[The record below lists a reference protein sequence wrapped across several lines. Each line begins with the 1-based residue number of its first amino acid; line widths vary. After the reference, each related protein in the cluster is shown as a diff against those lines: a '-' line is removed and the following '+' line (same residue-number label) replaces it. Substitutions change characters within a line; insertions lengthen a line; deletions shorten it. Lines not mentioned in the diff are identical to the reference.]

1 MLGDL
6 TPRFDANAFDKLSLV
21 EKINTLS
28 TVFFN
33 CGCVVGHFDVT
44 ADTRDSGKAILT
56 INLERVLSRI
66 TARSGDL
73 DFSQIGLTS
82 HPLPETLPFF
92 ETTTVIVEAPGS
104 PPLSPLSALTIDLK
118 KKVWT
123 RSPSRRRGT
132 VPSWLRRITTRIAR
146 PRCPFFLNRLG
157 AWKARLAHWRREKDV
172 HPSTID
178 RRRGAPPSPAQR
190 DGSRLRFRA
199 QRRHLSGA
207 CYDRA

>member
-1 MLGDL
+1 MKELLGDL

-56 INLERVLSRI
+56 INLERVLSRT

-73 DFSQIGLTS
+73 DFSSIGLTS

-118 KKVWT
+118 KKSMDSFSVTTPWHGAFLAT
-123 RSPSRRRGT
+123 THHNQERSTKVSA
-132 VPSWLRRITTRIAR
+132 L
-146 PRCPFFLNRLG
+146 
-157 AWKARLAHWRREKDV
+157 
-172 HPSTID
+172 
-178 RRRGAPPSPAQR
+178 
-190 DGSRLRFRA
+190 
-199 QRRHLSGA
+199 
-207 CYDRA
+207 Y